1 MGVLAIEM
9 EAAALYTNAAFGNA
23 RALTVL
29 TISDHLLTGE
39 TTSAEERQNSFTDM
53 MQVALSLA

>member
-1 MGVLAIEM
+1 M
-9 EAAALYTNAAFGNA
+9 EAAALYTNAAYGNA

-39 TTSAEERQNSFTDM
+39 TTTSEERQNSFTDM